1 MRIGPLNKRVAIRSA
16 STTRDDYGEPIPSW
30 STDATVWASVE
41 PLSGRERVSAQQ
53 QHAETTHRI
62 RMRYQPGTTVTAEKR
77 ILYDSRIFEI
87 ISVINKKERKHMLEL
102 LCKEVA

>member
-16 STTRDDYGEPIPSW
+16 SRTRDDYGEPIASW

-41 PLSGRERVSAQQ
+41 PISGREMLNAQQ
-53 QHAETTHRI
+53 QHAEITHRI
-62 RMRYQPGTTVTAEKR
+62 RMRYQPGTSVTAEKR
-77 ILYDSRIFEI
+77 ILFDSRDFEI
-87 ISVINKKERKHMLEL
+87 VSVINRKEKKRMLEL

>member
-16 STTRDDYGEPIPSW
+16 STTRDDYGQPIPSW

-62 RMRYQPGTTVTAEKR
+62 RMRYQPGTTVTTVKR
-77 ILYDSRIFEI
+77 LLFGTRVFEI
-87 ISVINKKERKHMLEL
+87 ISVINKKEKNLMLEL

>member
-16 STTRDDYGEPIPSW
+16 SSTRNDYGEPIPSW

-41 PLSGRERVSAQQ
+41 PLSGRERVGAQQ

-62 RMRYQPGTTVTAEKR
+62 RMRYQPGTTVTTVKR
-77 ILYDSRIFEI
+77 ILFGTRVFEI
-87 ISVINKKERKHMLEL
+87 ISVINKKEKNLMLEL